1 MSRKTYAYTTGTLG
15 SPTDIDSYTYYDQ
28 WSEVV
33 WGDGLKSYNGS
44 AAFTYDGIGNPL
56 TYNNGSA
63 YTFSWNNGR
72 QLASGTKGSTSFAYT
87 YNSDGLR
94 TRKVVGSKTYDYYWF
109 GSRLVMMTITS
120 GSSVTTLKFY
130 YDANGLPIIFDYNGT
145 QYHYITNL
153 QGDVVGLANEY
164 GIVATYAYDAWG
176 KIISTSGASSMEES
190 ALAANPLRYRGYI
203 YDNETGFYYLQSR
216 YYDPE
221 IGRFLNADNNFS
233 NYNLFMY
240 CGNNPVN
247 RIDPNGEHW
256 YYLWIDDLIEAVD
269 ELMASVSNIVYG
281 RAAYERS
288 YYDPKGAN
296 DLWNSRPF
304 QDTKPSQEMQIFTE
318 FMYDHDFVADIS
330 VSVDTPIK
338 NTYVKVGASKVLS
351 PNKNINASYVHAGIG
366 ESTPSVLPIN
376 ISYSV
381 GIVKGVN
388 AKENYAKHFLDIG
401 AGAIYGFDYCWWPNG
416 ASAYSFTIGTSYGVY
431 GGYDYYWCLD

>member
-1 MSRKTYAYTTGTLG
+1 M
-15 SPTDIDSYTYYDQ
+15 
-28 WSEVV
+28 
-33 WGDGLKSYNGS
+33 
-44 AAFTYDGIGNPL
+44 L
-56 TYNNGSA
+56 T
-63 YTFSWNNGR
+63 WNGR
-72 QLASGTKGSTSFAYT
+72 RLTSDGTNTYT
-87 YNSDGLR
+87 NNSDGIR
-94 TRKVVGSKTYDYYWF
+94 TSKTVDGVEHIYHLSGTQILSEEWTENGVQHLIVYSYDA
-109 GSRLVMMTITS
+109 S
-120 GSSVTTLKFY
+120 GSPISMTYRKSI
-130 YDANGLPIIFDYNGT
+130 DAATAAEVYFLASNP
-145 QYHYITNL
+145 
-153 QGDVVGLANEY
+153 QGDITYIYDIDGNRVV
-164 GIVATYAYDAWG
+164 TYNYDAWG
-176 KIISTSGASSMEES
+176 NILSISGTKASTIGRY
-190 ALAANPLRYRGYI
+190 NPFRYRGYY
-203 YDNETGFYYLQSR
+203 YDTETGLYYVSSR

-351 PNKNINASYVHAGIG
+351 PNKNIDASYVHAGIG
-366 ESTPSVLPIN
+366 ASTPSVLPIN